1 MAVRWSPAAR
11 FQRSGAQRVMKR
23 AVWCCCLA
31 MMFLLVAVPLPA
43 QQAPATSAPAA
54 PSSSASNS
62 AKPEI
67 SKEVSDKLAGTI
79 VILKITDLI
88 TGFRASKEHEVQGL
102 DVTQHGKKPIIW
114 TRRKQAAGFPGRT
127 GMRKTQNPL
136 LYKTAKVRNIHDETG
151 SHHSTI
157 KV

>member
-1 MAVRWSPAAR
+1 
-11 FQRSGAQRVMKR
+11 MKR
-23 AVWCCCLA
+23 AVLCCCLA

-102 DVTQHGKKPIIW
+102 DVTQHGEEAYYLDA
-114 TRRKQAAGFPGRT
+114 Q
-127 GMRKTQNPL
+127 
-136 LYKTAKVRNIHDETG
+136 ETG
-151 SHHSTI
+151 SGI
-157 KV
+157 PGKNRDA

>member
-1 MAVRWSPAAR
+1 MAVRWSPGVR

-23 AVWCCCLA
+23 AVLCCCLA

-54 PSSSASNS
+54 SLSASNS

-79 VILKITDLI
+79 AILKITDLV
-88 TGFRASKEHEVQGL
+88 TGLRASKEHEVQGL
-102 DVTQHGKKPIIW
+102 DVTQHGEEAYYLDA
-114 TRRKQAAGFPGRT
+114 Q
-127 GMRKTQNPL
+127 
-136 LYKTAKVRNIHDETG
+136 ETG
-151 SHHSTI
+151 SGI
-157 KV
+157 PGKNRDA